1 MFIQFI
7 QWLLS
12 FLFQF
17 NRRFPISDRL
27 IQGLKDIEVTP
38 VVISSTEDDG
48 IDEMGGLPIDVS
60 EQLDQAQ
67 QMIRECAEYT
77 LNSFKKFAA
86 AEVDEITLK
95 FGLKL
100 GVEAGIPYITKGTAE
115 SNIEISI
122 KCKFPS

>member
-1 MFIQFI
+1 MATKLYFET
-7 QWLLS
+7 
-12 FLFQF
+12 
-17 NRRFPISDRL
+17 D
-27 IQGLKDIEVTP
+27 QGLKDIEVTP

-48 IDEMGGLPIDVS
+48 IDDMGGLPINVS

-67 QMIRECAEYT
+67 QMIRDCAEYT
-77 LNSFKKFAA
+77 LNSFKNFAA

-100 GVEAGIPYITKGTAE
+100 GGEAGIPYITKGTAE

-122 KCKFPS
+122 KCKFPQ